1 MTLYAGWT
9 INVYTLTLDANGGSL
24 DYGKETVAGDYN
36 TVPEIPVPLYPVPVL
51 WDREALKEVY
61 RKARG

>member
-1 MTLYAGWT
+1 MLAAYA
-9 INVYTLTLDANGGSL
+9 DQEAN
-24 DYGKETVAGDYN
+24 
-36 TVPEIPVPLYPVPVL
+36 PLYPVPVL